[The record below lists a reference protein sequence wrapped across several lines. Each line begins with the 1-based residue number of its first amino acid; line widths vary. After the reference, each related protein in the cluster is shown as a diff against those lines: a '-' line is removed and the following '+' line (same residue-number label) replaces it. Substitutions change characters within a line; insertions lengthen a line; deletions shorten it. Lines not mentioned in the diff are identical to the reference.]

1 MFLNSRPWQKK
12 FFSSFVLTIFLA
24 GLIMSG
30 IFLPLK
36 DAQAMRAT
44 LEAQIIQYNLDQI
57 WQDIDY
63 ALQRLMKFY
72 DQITS
77 QIQQWSKYDTL
88 NQRALK
94 DSWNMTKRSLL
105 EELTNDV
112 IEWAQ
117 GEEGN
122 PNFVTNWKTYLNEQ
136 TQQAGQD
143 FVNQELSQAN
153 MCSTFAED
161 IREDLGGNQP
171 SLQEQLEC
179 PVSNMDA
186 FLDDFSQGGWDSWL
200 KLIRPE
206 GNIYGFYMIAS
217 DEKLLQES
225 LTYTSKKA
233 QLIANQGFKG
243 TEETPGV
250 IQSYATQRASMMDFD
265 YLLQS
270 DDIKE
275 YLSSIIDAI
284 INRIKKE
291 GLEDMSTDDYESI
304 GAPPNYNIP
313 FDEQQDYFDL
323 IYLQSN
329 KEYADQLIDIL
340 ELTEENLE
348 VLKEE
353 LDITLPLMEQIQ
365 GLQLCLISFC
375 GGAATTPISMNVWI
389 AFYAR
394 GTSDPP
400 DTGMPFG
407 PLDIVR
413 AISDKALPRID
424 LINPAISATKEMV
437 AEMDNVITLV
447 DSGDVAA
454 MEAAL
459 SLFRLKHGQA
469 MDIYVDLFDLPANQ
483 DDADLQ
489 HASTT
494 IREVFDAAHNYNT
507 VVNEDIAATKSYRG
521 HPSLI
526 GESLELTA
534 EPTTGMIDND
544 LQAINDTLNQFLSTQ
559 EDLPLDPEVSLYEK
573 LRLEQLATALCDAC

>member
-44 LEAQIIQYNLDQI
+44 LEQQIVQYILDQI
-57 WQDIDY
+57 WQGKDY

-72 DQITS
+72 SQITS
-77 QIQQWSKYDTL
+77 QIQQWFKYDTL
-88 NQRALK
+88 LQRALK
-94 DSWNMTKRSLL
+94 DSWNMTRRSLL
-105 EELTNDV
+105 EELTYDV
-112 IEWAQ
+112 IQWAQ
-117 GEEGN
+117 GEEGI
-122 PNFVTNWKTYLNEQ
+122 PNFVTDWGGYLGGL
-136 TQQAGQD
+136 TQQAGDQ
-143 FVNQELSQAN
+143 FVEKELGQGN
-153 MCSTFAED
+153 MCEVFDQYIKESFSPEPNFYQQT
-161 IREDLGGNQP
+161 Q
-171 SLQEQLEC
+171 C
-179 PVSNMDA
+179 PLPNSQA

-200 KLIRPE
+200 QLIRPQ
-206 GNIYGFYMIAS
+206 GNIFGAYMIAS
-217 DEKLLQES
+217 DQKLLKES
-225 LTYTSKKA
+225 QAYTDSRDR
-233 QLIANQGFKG
+233 LLANQGFKG

-250 IQSYATQRASMMDFD
+250 IQSYAMQRASMMDLD

-270 DDIKE
+270 NDINE
-275 YLSSIIDAI
+275 YLSSVVDAF
-284 INRIKKE
+284 INRIIRE
-291 GLEDMSTDDYESI
+291 GLENMRTDEYEPI

-313 FDEQQDYFDL
+313 FDDQQDYFDL
-323 IYLQSN
+323 MYLQSN

-365 GLQLCLISFC
+365 GIQLCLISAC
-375 GGAATTPISMNVWI
+375 GGTATTPISMNVWI
-389 AFYAR
+389 FFYA
-394 GTSDPP
+394 GSTSNPP

-413 AISDKALPRID
+413 AISDKALPRIS
-424 LINPAISATKEMV
+424 LIDPAISATKEMV

-447 DSGDVAA
+447 DSGDDAA
-454 MEAAL
+454 IQSAL
-459 SLFRLKHGQA
+459 SLFRLKHDQA

-483 DDADLQ
+483 DGADLQ

-494 IREVFDAAHNYNT
+494 IREVFDAAHNYNAE
-507 VVNEDIAATKSYRG
+507 VNEDIAAIKSYRG

-559 EDLPLDPEVSLYEK
+559 EDLPLDPEISLYEK
-573 LRLEQLATALCDAC
+573 LRLEQLATASCEGC